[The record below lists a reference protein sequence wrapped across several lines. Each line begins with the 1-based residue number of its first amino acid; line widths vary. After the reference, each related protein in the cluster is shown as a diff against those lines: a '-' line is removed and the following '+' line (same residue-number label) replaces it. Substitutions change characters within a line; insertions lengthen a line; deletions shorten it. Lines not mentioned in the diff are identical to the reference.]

1 MDETKLGI
9 LQRPEPSSPKHIKR
23 VNHYIWAYCLMKTT
37 LLLITLR
44 YMTPKLTRLLLH
56 IKALLPL
63 DVNMDV
69 YHLSPMVILVVT
81 FKHH

>member
-1 MDETKLGI
+1 
-9 LQRPEPSSPKHIKR
+9 
-23 VNHYIWAYCLMKTT
+23 MKTT

-44 YMTPKLTRLLLH
+44 YMAPKLTRLLLH